1 MLDPK
6 FCAFTDKYGL
16 TPDVPVHFTSNL
28 HAYWAQNTN
37 LATKA
42 SHTAHPST
50 GFKAHTHSCHLP
62 HLTSQA
68 LPWTYNVHNPN
79 MSNLSPELRTFF
91 RQFTDSQ
98 HVHTYS
104 RYKNLQT
111 HSLPNQ
117 TVLQI
122 PKCPSQ
128 GEPFLY
134 VSLRYN
140 CRQLQWRHL
149 CPAYQTHT
157 QHPLLPHLVH
167 LSERTVVHNTK
178 TADLNTAYQ
187 RSPRSTDSHQ
197 LPTSND
203 LTPSDHHHP

>member
-1 MLDPK
+1 MDLSSFDIVLDPK
-6 FCAFTDKYGL
+6 LCAFTDKYGL
-16 TPDVPVHFTSNL
+16 TPDVPAHFTSNL

-50 GFKAHTHSCHLP
+50 GFKAHTHSCHPP

-68 LPWTYNVHNPN
+68 LPWTYNIHDPN

-111 HSLPNQ
+111 HSLPNNP
-117 TVLQI
+117 VLQI

-128 GEPFLY
+128 DELCLHVY
-134 VSLRYN
+134 RRSS
-140 CRQLQWRHL
+140 CRL
-149 CPAYQTHT
+149 
-157 QHPLLPHLVH
+157 
-167 LSERTVVHNTK
+167 
-178 TADLNTAYQ
+178 
-187 RSPRSTDSHQ
+187 
-197 LPTSND
+197 
-203 LTPSDHHHP
+203 